1 MLQTE
6 EPVAGCGYRGLF
18 GAIGKNG
25 MVKNVGIAACYMR
38 GWDYIGAI
46 AGVNEGTIENCHVAF
61 SMMSTIGT
69 NKNLGGICGLNK
81 GTISKCITESSVWVG
96 GVSDYAGGICGTN
109 DGGTLSGNTFTAIC
123 GSGSDAVLPETASQ
137 Q

>member
-1 MLQTE
+1 
-6 EPVAGCGYRGLF
+6 
-18 GAIGKNG
+18 
-25 MVKNVGIAACYMR
+25 MR

-109 DGGTLSGNTFTAIC
+109 AGGTLSNNQFEAIC
-123 GSGSDAVLPETASQ
+123 GSGSDAQLQEFATQ